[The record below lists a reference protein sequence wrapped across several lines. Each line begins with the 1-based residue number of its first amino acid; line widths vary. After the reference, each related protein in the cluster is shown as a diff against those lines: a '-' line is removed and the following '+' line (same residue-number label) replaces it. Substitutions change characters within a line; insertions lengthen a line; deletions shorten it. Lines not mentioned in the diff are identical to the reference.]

1 MGAINSN
8 VKNFNIPVLNI
19 NKVGK
24 TFLALL
30 QRFKDNI
37 TKNLTL
43 SQSVVDDINS
53 GYKYKMQD
61 EFTTKLRD
69 ADESRKIIMAYDNNK
84 IVYTIKNE
92 RKTLLKNGT
101 IEQAANQITVY
112 YNKYLG

>member
-1 MGAINSN
+1 MGAVGSNS
-8 VKNFNIPVLNI
+8 KNFTIPTLNI

-24 TFLALL
+24 TFQALP
-30 QRFKDNI
+30 QRFRDNI
-37 TKNLTL
+37 TKNLTP
-43 SQSVVDDINS
+43 SQAMVDDINN

-84 IVYTIKNE
+84 IVYTIKNG

-101 IEQAANQITVY
+101 IEQAANQIAVY